1 MSNDLSER
9 LDRVEEALDIIV
21 RDAQMVLPE
30 SISPAAVRRIRALLS
45 PVLPFSDAAVAGD
58 IPAHREATNSTD
70 PATARWQCADCGS
83 WNLKERFDCH
93 ECGGFVPPR
102 PAGRSFKGT
111 APFGAGPHDDS
122 SASIGAAVAKESAG
136 GATPPIGT
144 EPPTTPPLSEE
155 REREIRRAT
164 VNDWPDLSGAWWD
177 AKIDLLAALDHWRWR
192 AERFEALYGGAQK
205 ALDHERARAEAAEE
219 RVARLRD
226 DAYELVRGA
235 SRDGNAL
242 ADALRYKAAVE
253 RLEGLLD
260 RHESVCLYGDD
271 EGDDW
276 FTVTPSN
283 TVRGP
288 ATIGRAAKFLEAI
301 EAVPLPGGAKT

>member
-21 RDAQMVLPE
+21 RDAQMGLPE
-30 SISPAAVRRIRALLS
+30 AISPAAVRRIRALLS

-144 EPPTTPPLSEE
+144 EPPTTHPLSEE
-155 REREIRRAT
+155 REREIRAMISMEDVQHAFLVVR
-164 VNDWPDLSGAWWD
+164 
-177 AKIDLLAALDHWRWR
+177 DLLS
-192 AERFEALYGGAQK
+192 
-205 ALDHERARAEAAEE
+205 ALDHERTRAEAAGE
-219 RVARLRD
+219 RNENNLLA
-226 DAYELVRGA
+226 A
-235 SRDGNAL
+235 STGLDHNRERANAAEALL

-253 RLEGLLD
+253 RLNEWYAAGRQPCLTGLGAGWRLQLAAPWLEVW
-260 RHESVCLYGDD
+260 RPL
-271 EGDDW
+271 
-276 FTVTPSN
+276 
-283 TVRGP
+283 GP
-288 ATIGRAAKFLEAI
+288 LEAI